1 MTTTLSA
8 HELEGYLLTQL
19 DTNDGFFK
27 SRHVARE
34 LDASK
39 KRVGQAFAHLESQS
53 STLQVTRWGG
63 NSNGT
68 TWYVKRLSTAET
80 SPARD
85 PVR

>member
-1 MTTTLSA
+1 MATTLST
-8 HELEGYLLTQL
+8 HELEAYLLSQL

-27 SRHVARE
+27 SRHVARD

-53 STLQVTRWGG
+53 SNLEVTRWGG

-68 TWYVKRLSTAET
+68 TWYVKRLAAANT
-80 SPARD
+80 SPTRD
-85 PVR
+85 PAP